1 MRARF
6 AALIA
11 IALAACSV
19 SMPAWAA
26 PPTAADVASAK
37 KLFEQGLK
45 LYNEGSYR
53 EALSDFLHA
62 NELAPRASIQR
73 NVAQCHRDLHEFA
86 EAYDS
91 YQTLLSKY
99 GTSMSAADKR
109 AVQHAIDELASL
121 TATVKVNVA
130 DPGAAVAVDGNAV
143 GTTPLANPLRV
154 NLGAHTVTVTKAGY
168 ETLTKEVKVNGGDTV
183 SVDGPLQPEVTT
195 GHLVVNAPSD
205 AKVEVFVDG
214 TDVGAAPWEG
224 DVKPGTHVVEAR
236 GSDRFSQPKQVD
248 VDREGRV
255 EVMLEIVGRAGTVQ
269 IDTHTAD
276 AVITIDDHDVGK
288 GVWEGPLPAGEHQL
302 VVQAPGYQVY
312 KRAFIV
318 HEGERFVEDTP
329 LESEAGAVKYEGLY
343 SGLALFG
350 FATPSG
356 PSNLFAEGG
365 CPNGTPCQTSNTSS
379 PLGAGLAVR
388 IGYSFGWIAIEGVVL
403 GQYDHSAATVTESGS
418 TAVNSATN
426 TIPDAPRT
434 ESYDFHRFGGGG
446 AIGARVASK
455 HPHVRFTGS
464 ALLGAVAMGNIYN
477 QTATSSDT
485 PGNTAKNTSSTT
497 TYGAP
502 LLLLDAGVLLGP
514 AGGAKLHLSAL
525 FMAQFVGSAVQAP
538 AIGGPNN
545 LTHLGTN
552 SAGVNEAYSTGQVS
566 VAQGT
571 QIFIGP
577 MIGFDFGL

>member
-1 MRARF
+1 MRARLV
-6 AALIA
+6 ALVA
-11 IALAACSV
+11 ITLAACSL

-37 KLFEQGLK
+37 RLFEQGLR

-62 NELAPRASIQR
+62 NELVPRASIQR
-73 NVAQCHRDLHEFA
+73 NIAQCHRDLHEFA

-99 GTSMSAADKR
+99 GATMSAADKR

-130 DPGAAVAVDGNAV
+130 DPGAAVAVDGNTV
-143 GTTPLANPLRV
+143 GTTPLANPVRV
-154 NLGAHTVTVTKAGY
+154 NLGAHTITVTKAGY
-168 ETLTKEVKVNGGDTV
+168 ETLTKDVKVNGGDTV
-183 SVDGPLQPEVTT
+183 SVDGPLQTEVTT
-195 GHLVVNAPSD
+195 GHLVVEAPSD

-214 TDVGAAPWEG
+214 TDMGAAPWEG

-248 VDREGRV
+248 VERKGRV
-255 EVMLEIVGRAGTVQ
+255 QVMLEITARTGTVQ
-269 IDTHTAD
+269 VDTHTAD
-276 AVITIDDHDVGK
+276 AVITIDDHEVGK

-329 LESEAGAVKYEGLY
+329 LESESGAVKYEGLY

-356 PSNLFAEGG
+356 ASNMFAEGA
-365 CPNGTPCQTSNTSS
+365 CPNSTPCTTSNTSS

-388 IGYSFGWIAIEGVVL
+388 IGYSFGWIAIEGLVL
-403 GQYDHSAATVTESGS
+403 GQYDHSAATVAETGS
-418 TAVNSATN
+418 TTVMNGAAGP
-426 TIPDAPRT
+426 TIPDAARS

-446 AIGARVASK
+446 AVGVRVASK
-455 HPHVRFTGS
+455 HPHIRFTGS
-464 ALLGAVAMGNIYN
+464 ALLGAVAMGNIYD
-477 QTATSSDT
+477 QTATSADNA
-485 PGNTAKNTSSTT
+485 GNVAKNTSSTT

-502 LLLLDAGVLLGP
+502 LLVLDGGVLVGW

-525 FMAQFVGSAVQAP
+525 FMAQFVGSAVNAP
-538 AIGGPNN
+538 QIGS
-545 LTHLGTN
+545 TSLGLN
-552 SAGVNEAYSTGQVS
+552 STGKIGESYSTGPIS

>member
-1 MRARF
+1 MRARLV
-6 AALIA
+6 ALFA
-11 IALAACSV
+11 IALAACPV
-19 SMPAWAA
+19 SMPVWAA

-62 NELAPRASIQR
+62 NELVPRASIQR
-73 NVAQCHRDLHEFA
+73 NIAQCHRDLREFA

-99 GTSMSAADKR
+99 GATMSAADKR
-109 AVQHAIDELASL
+109 AVQRAIDELASL
-121 TATVKVNVA
+121 TATVKVNVTE
-130 DPGAAVAVDGNAV
+130 PGATVAVDGNTV

-195 GHLVVNAPSD
+195 GHLVIDAPSD

-248 VDREGRV
+248 VARKARV
-255 EVMLEIVGRAGTVQ
+255 EVMLDIVARTGTVQ

-276 AVITIDDHDVGK
+276 AVITIDDHQVGK

-329 LESEAGAVKYEGLY
+329 LENGSAATKYEGLY

-356 PSNLFAEGG
+356 ASNALAEN
-365 CPNGTPCQTSNTSS
+365 CPGTNCQSSS
-379 PLGAGLAVR
+379 PLGAGLGVR
-388 IGYSFGWIAIEGVVL
+388 VGYSFGWIMIEGL
-403 GQYDHSAATVTESGS
+403 AIGQYDHSSGSESAGSGAATDVQR
-418 TAVNSATN
+418 N
-426 TIPDAPRT
+426 

-446 AIGARVASK
+446 AVGVRVATR
-455 HPHVRFTGS
+455 HPHVRLTASTMF
-464 ALLGAVAMGNIYN
+464 GAVAMANIYD
-477 QTATSSDT
+477 QSVTATNPPAGATNNNASQ
-485 PGNTAKNTSSTT
+485 TSATT
-497 TYGAP
+497 VYGAP
-502 LLLLDAGVLLGP
+502 LLAFDAGVLVGWS
-514 AGGAKLHLSAL
+514 GGVKFHLSFFTML
-525 FMAQFVGSAVQAP
+525 QFVGGPVVAP
-538 AIGGPNN
+538 AQNATNLGGFNHSY
-545 LTHLGTN
+545 T
-552 SAGVNEAYSTGQVS
+552 TGPFQV
-566 VAQGT
+566 ANGT
-571 QIFIGP
+571 QVFMGP

>member
-1 MRARF
+1 MRARLVALF
-6 AALIA
+6 AIS
-11 IALAACSV
+11 LATCSV

-26 PPTAADVASAK
+26 PPTPADVASAK

-62 NELAPRASIQR
+62 NDLSPRASIQR
-73 NVAQCHRDLHEFA
+73 NIAQCHRDLREFA

-91 YQTLLSKY
+91 YQTLLTKY
-99 GTSMSAADKR
+99 GATMSAADKR
-109 AVQHAIDELASL
+109 AVQRAIDELASL

-130 DPGAAVAVDGNAV
+130 DPGATVALDGNNV

-154 NLGAHTVTVTKAGY
+154 NLGAHTVTVAKPGY
-168 ETLTKEVKVNGGDTV
+168 ETLSKDIKVNGGDAV
-183 SVDGPLQPEVTT
+183 SVDGPLQTEVTT
-195 GHLVVNAPSD
+195 GHLVVDAPPD

-214 TDVGAAPWEG
+214 ADMGPAPWEG
-224 DVKPGTHVVEAR
+224 DVKPGVHVVEGR
-236 GSDRFSQPKQVD
+236 GSDRFSEPKQVD
-248 VDREGRV
+248 VARKVRA
-255 EVMLEIVGRAGTVQ
+255 EVVLELVGRNGTVQ
-269 IDTHTAD
+269 VDTHTSD
-276 AVITIDDHDVGK
+276 AVITIDGKQVGT

-302 VVQAPGYQVY
+302 VVQAPGYREY

-318 HEGERFVEDTP
+318 HAGERFVEDAP
-329 LESEAGAVKYEGLY
+329 LESDSSSPRYEGLY

-356 PSNLFAEGG
+356 PSNELAVS
-365 CPNGTPCQTSNTSS
+365 CPSSSCQTSS
-379 PLGAGLAVR
+379 PLGAGLGVR
-388 IGYSFGWIAIEGVVL
+388 VGYSFGWIAIEGLVL
-403 GQYDHSAATVTESGS
+403 GQYDHSSATVTQGS
-418 TAVNSATN
+418 SSALAT
-426 TIPDAPRT
+426 DALRN

-446 AIGARVASK
+446 AVGVRVASK

-464 ALLGAVAMGNIYN
+464 AMFGAVAMGNIYD
-477 QTATSSDT
+477 QTATAADAPS
-485 PGNTAKNTSSTT
+485 NTAKYTSSTT

-502 LLLLDAGVLLGP
+502 LLMLDGGVLLGP

-538 AIGGPNN
+538 PNPSN
-545 LTHLGTN
+545 PTHLGQN
-552 SAGVNEAYSTGQVS
+552 ASGVNETYSTGALG

-577 MIGFDFGL
+577 MIGLDFGL